1 MRTLVSMLLAAGLCS
16 ACASY
21 VTPGG
26 AARLADLNP
35 PGAAAEVSRQPS
47 PSFPVR
53 LGLIRVQ
60 APQYVSFSSA
70 GIGEGRFSVVD
81 AAELLDDAQLQKLAA
96 WTQVARASTLDT
108 ALLPASFESLD
119 DLRLAAAKMQVDI
132 LLAYTVD
139 TTFKTAARQYEP
151 RSKLSLGD
159 KPEEAAVASTVSAAF
174 VDVRTGFTYATV
186 RAQAQAGDL
195 AAAWTSATAL
205 DGKRLAVERQAFGA
219 FAVEAEKTWAL
230 IVGRY
235 R

>member
-1 MRTLVSMLLAAGLCS
+1 MRTLASMLLGAVLLAG
-16 ACASY
+16 CASY

-35 PGAAAEVSRQPS
+35 PGAAAEASRQPS

-53 LGLIRVQ
+53 LGVIRVQ
-60 APQYVSFSSA
+60 APQYASFSSA
-70 GIGEGRFSVVD
+70 GIGKGRFSVVD
-81 AAELLDDAQLQKLAA
+81 SAELLDDAQLQKLAA
-96 WTQVARASTLDT
+96 WTQVARASTLD
-108 ALLPASFESLD
+108 AELLPASFESLD

-159 KPEEAAVASTVSAAF
+159 KPGEAAVASTISAVF
-174 VDVRTGFTYATV
+174 IDVRTGFTYASTQ
-186 RAQAQAGDL
+186 AQAQASDL
-195 AAAWTSATAL
+195 AAVWTSAKAV
-205 DGKRLAVERQAFGA
+205 DDKRLAIERQAFSA
-219 FAVEAEKTWAL
+219 FTVDAEKAWAV

-235 R
+235 L